1 MEGIPTPSER
11 IKPYQ
16 NDPNRIEVVIDRQSS
31 ASFAFNPE
39 TKEIV
44 QTGVSVDASSLD
56 ISPEQFIGPSR
67 LRNAQERAREYFAS
81 RPLAVEEPAPAPG
94 TQYELDLGDQTLH

>member
-1 MEGIPTPSER
+1 MEGIPTPAER

-16 NDPNRIEVVIDRQSS
+16 NDPNRIEVIIDRQSS
-31 ASFAFNPE
+31 ASFAFDPE
-39 TKEIV
+39 TKEVV
-44 QTGVSVDASSLD
+44 QTGISVDTSSLD
-56 ISPEQFIGPSR
+56 ITPEQFVGPNR

-81 RPLAVEEPAPAPG
+81 RPPVAEEPAPEPG